1 MPKKDSHN
9 LIVVKIGSSSLADK
23 AGNLDHKKLKKLA
36 GEVTALLKAKKKV
49 VIVTS
54 GAIVAGSPHL
64 GISGKPKTIPEKQ
77 AAAAIGQSRL
87 MHEYEKAFR
96 EFEVTVAQV
105 LLTRDAIADRT
116 PYINA
121 RNTLAT
127 LIDNGVVPIVN
138 ENDTV
143 STEEIKFGDNDTLSA
158 LVASLIGADLLV
170 ILTSV
175 DGFYMND
182 EDGNP
187 ELVEEVKEISKEM
200 EQEAGRPSEQGTGG
214 MITKLEAAKIA
225 MDAGITMIIAN
236 SSEAGVIEAAASG
249 KKTGTKFDPKITKL
263 ESRKRWLAHGLK
275 RSGIITVDGGA
286 ESALTKKGGSLL
298 SVGILRADGDFA
310 AGDAVSIVD
319 ESGREL
325 ARGLINYSRDDVDKI
340 KGLKTEKV
348 GEVLGYKASAEVIHR
363 DNMVIL

>member
-1 MPKKDSHN
+1 MPKKDFHN

-23 AGNLDHKKLKKLA
+23 SGNLDHKRLKKMA
-36 GEVTALLKAKKKV
+36 SEVAALLKAKRKV

-54 GAIVAGSPHL
+54 GAIACGSSHL
-64 GISGKPKTIPEKQ
+64 GISGRPRTIPEKQ
-77 AAAAIGQSRL
+77 AAAAVGQSRL

-96 EFEVTVAQV
+96 EFEITVAQV
-105 LLTRDAIADRT
+105 LLTRDTISDRS

-121 RNTLAT
+121 RNTLTT
-127 LIDNGVVPIVN
+127 LIDNGIVPIVN

-170 ILTSV
+170 ILTNV
-175 DGFYMND
+175 DGFFMKD

-187 ELVEEVKEISKEM
+187 VLVDEVKEITKEM
-200 EQEAGRPSEQGTGG
+200 AQEAGRESEQGTGG
-214 MITKLEAAKIA
+214 MVTKLEAAKIA

-236 SSEAGVIEAAASG
+236 STQAGVLDAAAEG
-249 KKTGTKFDPKITKL
+249 KKVGTKFDPKITKL

-286 ESALTKKGGSLL
+286 ESALTSKGGSLL
-298 SVGILRADGDFA
+298 AVGILRADGEFE

-325 ARGLINYSRDDVDKI
+325 ARGLINYSKDEVDRI
-340 KGLKTEKV
+340 RGLKTEKIS
-348 GEVLGYKASAEVIHR
+348 EVLGYKGPPEVINR
-363 DNMVIL
+363 GNMVIL